1 MKAVLKAVNRILNNE
16 EERKSYQE
24 DRIMESTQL
33 ERQHKYRLKNKSN
46 IRVTAAMKLK
56 DSYSLE
62 EKLSS
67 T

>member
-46 IRVTAAMKLK
+46 IR
-56 DSYSLE
+56 DSLWAITMFALYAIYI
-62 EKLSS
+62 
-67 T
+67 